1 MLWEHFLTGEELTQS
16 DIQDM
21 LANTDLVEWREV
33 TDEEIEESEDPLE
46 EGEIILALS
55 DKGKEIWDKR
65 KVEE

>member
-16 DIQDM
+16 VIQDM